1 MSNAPKNATEKAF
14 QENLVNEL
22 QKYSWSAPDEL
33 NGNLHKVTVETLIEN
48 WRSELNRINKNV
60 LEGVPLTDNEFS
72 QVLSRVN
79 QINNSYEAAKIL
91 AAENGKGKIDG
102 IWRDDNPEVTKKQ
115 ITLTIYRKAQVLG
128 GDSSYQIAR
137 EVTTKNNNRFDIV
150 LLICGLPVINIEQKR
165 TDKTIDEAFGQ
176 FKRYYQDG
184 EYTNNFMAFSQMM
197 VICTEIDTEYF
208 ATPKSLSDFNRA
220 FCFHW
225 TDKDNNRITDWR
237 QIASTFLKIPMAHQM
252 VGDYLV
258 INESEKEDEKC
269 HMVMRPYQ
277 VYALQAVELAAT
289 GQDGKCGGF
298 PHGGFIWHTT
308 GSGKTITSF
317 KTALFLSK
325 RAGFDKV
332 VFLVDR
338 RELDTNTST
347 RFKAYSAYESVKV
360 DDTKHTYQL
369 KKHLMAGHNGIVV
382 TTTFKL
388 NALVKDL
395 LEASDHAL
403 NEKKFVFIIDE
414 AHRTTMGDMMV
425 TIQKF
430 FKKNGLFFGFTGTP
444 LFDENKAKGKVNEKS
459 ELINTT
465 EKLFGP
471 KLHQYTIDEAIRD
484 RNVLG
489 FHVDYINTGE
499 FKSYEDLR
507 DKLVEAIIE
516 EKPDEDLRDVE
527 HKVQALSEL
536 DVEKESS
543 KRNVFVY
550 QDETHIPRVV
560 SEILNSWEK
569 QSQHRFFNAILT
581 TGKISRAIAYAEEFQ
596 KQQKHVDDPIHVAV
610 TVSFGNENDTDNEAR
625 KFAERIFEY
634 YYAFTGIKF
643 APGDSKH
650 GESQYFEDLVLRT
663 ARGGSGRNE
672 KNIDLVIVADQM
684 LTGYD
689 SKYLNTLYVDRKLEL
704 QGLVQAY
711 SRTNRIYG
719 EAKEFGT
726 IINFIYPRMTK
737 EAVDEALKLYGSGG
751 ESSPAIVDTYDVAVR
766 KLNALLSDMCNELQ
780 DPADWINIKDD
791 EDAKKRFVISY
802 KRAAIQLNVVSQ
814 YYEYKWNDNTFGM
827 DEHTWMKYTGA
838 YKNLTHET
846 PVDPP
851 PVVIRPLPGKTKLVG
866 TQVINAAYIINLIGE
881 KTTVSGNA
889 RIVDDE
895 SLRLILEQI
904 QELSNLGEAEHAKL
918 LEEFVEDIKNG
929 KVEASKSIDESY
941 ELWKNNVLKH
951 EIDDFASEWGAD
963 ANLLY
968 NSLMSYSNLEP
979 DVVPRIDEI
988 IDTVEI
994 SKAKRD
1000 VVSPLLHNI
1009 DLTEELPKW
1018 MAEMR
1023 RKYKT

>member
-22 QKYSWSAPDEL
+22 KKYSWSAPDEL
-33 NGNLHKVTVETLIEN
+33 NGNLHKVTVNTLIRN
-48 WRSELNRINKNV
+48 WRCELNRINKQV
-60 LEGVPLTDNEFS
+60 LEGVELTDNEFS

-79 QINNSYEAAKIL
+79 QINNSYEAAKLL

-102 IWRDDNPEVTKKQ
+102 IWRDDNPEITRKQ
-115 ITLTIYRKAQVLG
+115 ITLTIFRKAQVLG

-137 EVTTKNNNRFDIV
+137 EVSTKNNNRFDIV

-165 TDKTIDEAFGQ
+165 ADKPIDEAYGQ
-176 FKRYYQDG
+176 FRRYYKDG

-197 VICTEIDTEYF
+197 VISSEIDTEYF
-208 ATPKSLSDFNRA
+208 ATPKSLSDFNRS

-225 TDKDNNRITDWR
+225 TDKDNKKITDWR
-237 QIASTFLKIPMAHQM
+237 QIAATFLKIPMAHQM

-258 INESEKEDEKC
+258 INESEKEEERC

-277 VYALQAVELAAT
+277 VYALQAVELAAS
-289 GQDGKCGGF
+289 GQDGKCSGF

-338 RELDTNTST
+338 RELDANTTT
-347 RFKAYSAYESVKV
+347 RFKAYAAYESVKV

-369 KKHLMAGHNGIVV
+369 RKHLMALHNGIVV

-388 NALVKDL
+388 NALVK
-395 LEASDHAL
+395 EL
-403 NEKKFVFIIDE
+403 NDAQDETLSEKKFVFIIDE

-425 TIQKF
+425 LIKQF
-430 FKKNGLFFGFTGTP
+430 FKKNGLFYGFTGTP

-471 KLHQYTIDEAIRD
+471 LLHQYTIDEAIRD
-484 RNVLG
+484 HNVLG

-507 DKLVEAIIE
+507 DDLCDALKNENPEKDGKEIE
-516 EKPDEDLRDVE
+516 R
-527 HKVQALSEL
+527 KVQGMSEL
-536 DVEKESS
+536 DLEKSC
-543 KRNVFVY
+543 RDRRIFVY

-560 SEILNSWEK
+560 AEILSGWEK
-569 QSQHRFFNAILT
+569 QSQNRFFNSILT
-581 TGKISRAIAYAEEFQ
+581 TGQIKRAIRYAEEFK
-596 KQQKHVDDPIHVAV
+596 KQQEGYSDPIHVAV
-610 TVSFGNENDTDNEAR
+610 TFSFGNENDPDNLAR
-625 KFAERIFEY
+625 KFAERMFAY
-634 YYAFTGIKF
+634 YFAFTGIKF
-643 APGDSKH
+643 IPGDPKH
-650 GESQYFEDLVLRT
+650 GEIQYFEDLLSRT

-689 SKYLNTLYVDRKLEL
+689 SKYLNTLYVDRNLEL

-719 EAKEFGT
+719 NTKEFGT
-726 IINFIYPRMTK
+726 IINFMYPQITK
-737 EAVDEALKLYGSGG
+737 ESVDEALRLYGSGG

-766 KLNALLSDMCNELQ
+766 KLNILIDKMHAALV
-780 DPADWINIKDD
+780 DPVDWINIKDD
-791 EDAKKRFVISY
+791 ETRKDEFTSAYRK
-802 KRAAIQLNVVSQ
+802 AAFQLSVVSQ
-814 YYEYKWNDNTFGM
+814 YYEYKWDDEIFGM

-838 YKNLTHET
+838 YKNLTHEE
-846 PVDPP
+846 VIDPP
-851 PVVIRPLPGKTKLVG
+851 PVIIRPLPGKTKLVG
-866 TQVINAAYIINLIGE
+866 TQEINAAYILGLIGE
-881 KTTVSGNA
+881 KSNVSGNT
-889 RIVDDE
+889 RTVDDE

-918 LEEFVEDIKNG
+918 LEDFVEDIKQG
-929 KVEASKSIDESY
+929 KIAATGTVDEAYLIWRNER
-941 ELWKNNVLKH
+941 LRT
-951 EIDDFASEWGAD
+951 EIDIFSSEWGISGD
-963 ANLLY
+963 LIYSSVL
-968 NSLMSYSNLEP
+968 SYSSLEP
-979 DVVPRIDEI
+979 DTIPRLDEI
-988 IDTVEI
+988 IDTVDI
-994 SKAKRD
+994 SKATRN
-1000 VVSPLLHNI
+1000 VTAPLMHNI
-1009 DLTEELPKW
+1009 ELMDTLPKW
-1018 MAEMR
+1018 MTEIR
-1023 RKYKT
+1023 RKYLS

>member
-1 MSNAPKNATEKAF
+1 MSNTPKNATEKAF

-22 QKYSWSAPDEL
+22 KNYSWSAPDKL
-33 NGNLHKVTVETLIEN
+33 NGNLQKVTVDTLIEN
-48 WRSELNRINKNV
+48 WRDELNRINKQV

-102 IWRDDNPEVTKKQ
+102 IWRDDNPEVTRKQ

-137 EVTTKNNNRFDIV
+137 EVSTKNGNRFDII

-165 TDKTIDEAFGQ
+165 TDKTVDDAFGQ

-208 ATPKSLSDFNRA
+208 ATPKSLSDFNRSY
-220 FCFHW
+220 CFHW
-225 TDKDNNRITDWR
+225 SDRENNRITDWKK
-237 QIASTFLKIPMAHQM
+237 IAATFLKIPMAHQM

-258 INESEKEDEKC
+258 INETEKEDEKC

-277 VYALQAVELAAT
+277 VYALQAIELAAT
-289 GQDGKCGGF
+289 GQDGKCDGF

-338 RELDTNTST
+338 RELDTNTTT
-347 RFKAYSAYESVKV
+347 RFKAYSAYESVNV
-360 DDTKHTYQL
+360 DDTKHRYQL
-369 KKHLMAGHNGIVV
+369 KKRLSAPHNGIVV

-395 LEASDHAL
+395 IDTKDDTLS
-403 NEKKFVFIIDE
+403 EKKFVFIIDE

-430 FKKNGLFFGFTGTP
+430 FKKNGLFYGFTGTP

-471 KLHQYTIDEAIRD
+471 QLHQYTIDEAIRD
-484 RNVLG
+484 KNVLG

-499 FKSYEDLR
+499 FKSYEALR
-507 DKLVEAIIE
+507 DDLIYYMHGENPDADERDIE
-516 EKPDEDLRDVE
+516 R
-527 HKVQALSEL
+527 KVMEMSEL
-536 DVEKESS
+536 QLEKECSA
-543 KRNVFVY
+543 RGIIIY

-560 SEILNSWEK
+560 EEILRGWEK
-569 QSQHRFFNAILT
+569 QSQDRFFNAILT
-581 TGKISRAIAYAEEFQ
+581 TGKINRAIAYAEEFA
-596 KQQKHVDDPIHVAV
+596 KQQKGLENPIHVAV
-610 TVSFGNENDTDNEAR
+610 TFSFGNENDVDSEAR
-625 KFAERIFEY
+625 RFVERIFAY
-634 YYAFTGIKF
+634 YFAFTGIKYI
-643 APGDSKH
+643 PGDSKH
-650 GESQYFEDLVLRT
+650 GETQYFEDLVIRA
-663 ARGGSGRNE
+663 ARGGSSRNE

-689 SKYLNTLYVDRKLEL
+689 SKYLNTLYVDRNLEL

-726 IINFIYPRMTK
+726 IINFMYPRMTK
-737 EAVDEALKLYGSGG
+737 ESVDEALKLYGSGG
-751 ESSPAIVDTYDVAVR
+751 ESSPAIVDTYDVAVS
-766 KLNALLSDMCNELQ
+766 KLNALIADMCSELA
-780 DPADWINIKDD
+780 DPADWINIEDD
-791 EDAKKRFVISY
+791 EEAKKRFLSAY
-802 KRAAIQLNVVSQ
+802 KKAAFQYNIVSQ
-814 YYEYKWNDNTFGM
+814 YYEYKWSDERFGI

-838 YKNLTHET
+838 YKNLTHQD
-846 PVDPP
+846 PVDPD
-851 PVVIRPLPGKTKLVG
+851 PVVIKPLPGKTKLVG
-866 TQVINAAYIINLIGE
+866 TQVITAAYIINLIGE
-881 KTTVSGNA
+881 KATVKGNA
-889 RIVDDE
+889 RVVDDE

-904 QELSNLGEAEHAKL
+904 QELSNLGEAEHASL
-918 LEEFVEDIKNG
+918 LEEFVRDIKEG
-929 KVEASKSIDESY
+929 KVASLGPVDE
-941 ELWKNNVLKH
+941 EFEMWKNERLRAEVDLY
-951 EIDDFASEWGAD
+951 ALEWGVD
-963 ANLLY
+963 SGLLY
-968 NSLMSYSNLEP
+968 TSLLSYSHLEP
-979 DVVPRIDEI
+979 TVVPRLDEI
-988 IDTVEI
+988 IDTI
-994 SKAKRD
+994 DMSIATRD
-1000 VVSPLLHNI
+1000 FPSPIMLNI
-1009 DLTEELPKW
+1009 ELSEELPKW
-1018 MAEMR
+1018 MAEIR
-1023 RKYKT
+1023 RRYKV